1 MTWIKLT
8 KNKLQLF
15 DGPNELDS
23 VQTEEIDRD
32 TLALDVPLNW
42 LRADN
47 APTQMIISLDVP
59 TEKDDQ

>member
-8 KNKLQLF
+8 RKQLQLF
-15 DGPNELDS
+15 DGGKELDS
-23 VQTEEIDRD
+23 VPTEELDSD

-47 APTQMIISLDVP
+47 APTQMIISLDLP
-59 TEKDDQ
+59 PENE